1 MLKSRNNL
9 WRPENSSFCIKMT
22 LTFCRKTLKKPPLPP
37 LKCSLWEEL
46 QRLGS
51 CWGGV
56 SETEC
61 DGISEDWKTL
71 RIYTSE
77 CCQNALLSASHKK
90 KNLLTKREMCEK
102 SIFFLPPPLSV
113 FWCHLS
119 TAVGE
124 VVAFKV
130 RNIQKLY
137 YFSNRIFGT
146 GTSGSF
152 EGEATRS
159 QHWSE
164 VLLAGRKY
172 GSR

>member
-9 WRPENSSFCIKMT
+9 WRPENSPFCIKMT
-22 LTFCRKTLKKPPLPP
+22 LTFCKKFKISPIL
-37 LKCSLWEEL
+37 ET
-46 QRLGS
+46 LGS
-51 CWGGV
+51 CWRAEWNRVWWDKWGLKDV
-56 SETEC
+56 PYLYIWMLPEC
-61 DGISEDWKTL
+61 PVV
-71 RIYTSE
+71 
-77 CCQNALLSASHKK
+77 CLLQK

-102 SIFFLPPPLSV
+102 SNFFFSLPTRSTRSM

-119 TAVGE
+119 SAVGE
-124 VVAFKV
+124 VVAFKSEKHS
-130 RNIQKLY
+130 KLY
-137 YFSNRIFGT
+137 YFSNRIFGI